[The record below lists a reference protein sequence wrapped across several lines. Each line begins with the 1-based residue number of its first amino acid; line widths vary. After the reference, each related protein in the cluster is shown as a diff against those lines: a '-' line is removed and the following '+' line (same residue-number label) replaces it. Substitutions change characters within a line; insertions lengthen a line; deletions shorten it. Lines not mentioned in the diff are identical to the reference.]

1 MGLSMFIGGWIVDWW
16 NLSYPDI
23 ANAPLG
29 LKGWQVTFIIVG
41 APGVLLAAL
50 FRTLKEPVRGYSEN
64 VASVQ
69 NHPHP
74 FREGWSEL
82 ASILPP
88 FSVISLYRRVG
99 FTAPLITN
107 IVAAVIIVALGSL
120 ISHLTGRVTQWVVL
134 GSRCVCAV
142 QLGQV
147 AGGERPCDLRDDLSL

>member
-64 VASVQ
+64 VPAFKIIPTPLERAWASSPVFSLLF
-69 NHPHP
+69 PSLACIA
-74 FREGWSEL
+74 GWAL
-82 ASILPP
+82 
-88 FSVISLYRRVG
+88 RR
-99 FTAPLITN
+99 P
-107 IVAAVIIVALGSL
+107 
-120 ISHLTGRVTQWVVL
+120 
-134 GSRCVCAV
+134 
-142 QLGQV
+142 
-147 AGGERPCDLRDDLSL
+147 